1 MKKVLITMEITC
13 SDEYYNNEMKEWL
26 DGVASGNSQKE
37 LEKETGITKVSATH
51 LLKTIEEIKP

>member
-1 MKKVLITMEITC
+1 MEITC